1 MLSALSQSSIA
12 NNSSNNNSN
21 ANNQGS
27 QSRSQ
32 SPTKKSSS
40 ALKTEPELD
49 IRRINE
55 MQGEQQQQ
63 SSYEG
68 DAHEDESSPLYDNNN
83 NNSRMD
89 YANDDSVHPL
99 APAPHSSGSPSRRN
113 SSAHPSSSSSQ
124 NNYYTSSPVI
134 QPQQHQ
140 QLLKL
145 KTEHGFSSA
154 PVPVPDNAGMAHNE
168 DMDERSASSSRR
180 ASSSEVNMAGGQSES
195 MAMMDNQD
203 DQENDDDDDED
214 NDLDDSSHHR
224 RLAIDTASPSMRHDG
239 MSTMVGT
246 PETASLNADTPTTT
260 SGTTAPSSRRGSLRT
275 ITATLP
281 RSPLQEETIA
291 LFKQYRNLIPCAKC
305 FCRNTI
311 QRDGMSDGNLRFK
324 CRPPVSMSLI
334 CNKSYSESKIRNM
347 IAGVVYGHSLPDSN
361 TTGTATS
368 PGENVLALAPP
379 PITKTSRRASTKN
392 DGSPRLGAE
401 ITSERLQRLKED
413 PGEQLPENPLQM
425 ERDPDERMGGGGGH
439 QHPLDAR
446 RSSQPHPHQGS
457 ISRRASV
464 QQLRR
469 PSIVDDEGMMMDY
482 EDNAPSGQHPTYLQ
496 VPGTPPMDGEDSR
509 HYRSRTSYNQPPRS
523 VTPTGPPHPSSGN
536 GGPPSTTTGRQGGQ
550 KLHHSHSHPN
560 IGQQRHQQYLEQQ
573 EREHRGSFSGQ
584 GQPGQSSQSSSQPQ
598 QRLLQRPLAKRDSIQ
613 YLGGGP
619 ERRSS
624 QPSPNPGSKYLSGPG
639 PMHEA
644 HSPAMVSSPRS
655 SPGREMG
662 SHHHSHG
669 ASSHEQSGT
678 PTMRSLPGSAWY
690 EEGSQGYLSRR
701 MSQPHPSYSY
711 SSGAHSGLPPTMPS
725 PLAHPYDRRASE
737 IEDYPPVH
745 REKYEKLNASTL
757 LPPGPNGSS
766 SGPSSSPLSR
776 HSMQKMK
783 PLAHPVSPNS
793 AFESRQH
800 PLDPAEPEQMEE
812 GGSRQPLTP
821 YSRSGP
827 GGNSSNPGSSS
838 PWLGSSNG
846 NGGGNS
852 NGPTIPQSEPMR
864 YSHSMGNS
872 SITPSSNGNSGSNG
886 AYSHGAGGPRPSLR
900 HQSSLSNIYYQTPR
914 QDDRD
919 RFEAE
924 SEMDMSPEYHDV
936 DADGRPVARM
946 RHQGLKRKSLGQP
959 LGRSS
964 SHQNLY
970 STSMQHSHS
979 HHHHSQQQQQAPQHR
994 DGHHHGSHGHH
1005 HPGQQQ
1011 HHHHSSREQHP
1022 HPMSAPRDHHH
1033 HHHHLPQQHQRQ
1045 QHQDLNAAL
1054 PPPSNNMGIKM
1065 TCFPNA
1071 LSKTSSPP
1079 TAKTIDSSEHM
1090 ALPLSQCSKIV
1101 IEICQPRN
1109 AQAYTSGVTL
1119 PTSTQQQ
1126 QEGSKKEEETGP
1138 IDQQKRTVAS
1148 SLAHHHLARSS
1159 SSIIGHRRSASRDLV
1174 NYGACK
1180 KRRADSVDDAGGAVS
1195 RSEKDSLE
1203 EEDEDQLQDGDEG
1216 DAVHEYQEDGEDKKG
1231 SSTMAEGAAA
1241 AAVVAAAVAAQ
1252 ASKPTASVDASG
1264 ADAGS
1269 TIQVFGVDYLAQNQ
1283 QADKKY
1289 PSSGLLGLGLGLPS
1303 SSTSS
1308 NSAMDTAV
1316 DALQVARASSY
1327 VVLEDQK
1334 EMGVDYS
1341 LFTRVETAGWR
1352 ILIPPN
1358 VVASFRSEDFG
1369 LMLKPKG
1376 LVDEIDMLEGEV
1388 GVSSGSGQQEQQQER
1403 KEVRRVVD
1411 EEEENDGKRFDY
1423 GKDDDDDVG
1432 TEGVRRIA
1440 LRDDDSQQAEEEE
1453 QGVTVKSVSYYHHS
1467 QTHSHSHSQQ
1477 QHHVAHD
1484 LEMQEEEEE
1493 AVEAGAV
1500 AATAAMVETSQ
1511 RHQSPPS
1518 QQEQEQGQGQGVVN
1532 NDAKADKEEQ
1542 GDIEMDRE

>member
-1 MLSALSQSSIA
+1 M
-12 NNSSNNNSN
+12 
-21 ANNQGS
+21 
-27 QSRSQ
+27 
-32 SPTKKSSS
+32 
-40 ALKTEPELD
+40 TEPELD

-55 MQGEQQQQ
+55 LQEEQQQGP
-63 SSYEG
+63 SYGG
-68 DAHEDESSPLYDNNN
+68 DAHEADSSPLSNNYDNNNN

-89 YANDDSVHPL
+89 FANDDSVHPL
-99 APAPHSSGSPSRRN
+99 ASAPHSSGSPSRRN
-113 SSAHPSSSSSQ
+113 SSAHPSSSSSGQ
-124 NNYYTSSPVI
+124 NNYYASSPAI

-154 PVPVPDNAGMAHNE
+154 PVPVPDNSGMAHNE
-168 DMDERSASSSRR
+168 DMDERSAGSSRR
-180 ASSSEVNMAGGQSES
+180 ASSSEANMAGGQAES
-195 MAMMDNQD
+195 MAMRDDRD
-203 DQENDDDDDED
+203 DQDNDEDDDDD
-214 NDLDDSSHHR
+214 NDLDEPSHHR
-224 RLAIDTASPSMRHDG
+224 RLAIDTASPSVRHDG

-260 SGTTAPSSRRGSLRT
+260 TGTTAPSSRRGSLRT

-281 RSPLQEETIA
+281 RSALQEETIA

-361 TTGTATS
+361 TPGSATS

-379 PITKTSRRASTKN
+379 PVTKTSRRASTKN

-413 PGEQLPENPLQM
+413 PEEQLPENPLQM
-425 ERDPDERMGGGGGH
+425 ERDPDERMGGGGH

-446 RSSQPHPHQGS
+446 RPSQPHPHQGS
-457 ISRRASV
+457 ASRRTSV

-469 PSIVDDEGMMMDY
+469 PSMVDDEGMMMDY
-482 EDNAPSGQHPTYLQ
+482 EDNASSGLHPTYLQ

-509 HYRSRTSYNQPPRS
+509 HYRSRTSYNQLPRS

-536 GGPPSTTTGRQGGQ
+536 GGPPPVTSGRQGGQ

-584 GQPGQSSQSSSQPQ
+584 GQPGQSSQLSSSHPQ
-598 QRLLQRPLAKRDSIQ
+598 QRLLQRPLAKRESIQ
-613 YLGGGP
+613 HLGGGP

-655 SPGREMG
+655 SPGREMSG
-662 SHHHSHG
+662 HHHSHD

-678 PTMRSLPGSAWY
+678 PAMRSLPGNAWY
-690 EEGSQGYLSRR
+690 EESNQGYFSRR
-701 MSQPHPSYSY
+701 MSQPHPSYGY

-766 SGPSSSPLSR
+766 SGSSPSSLSR

-783 PLAHPVSPNS
+783 PLAHLVSPNS

-800 PLDPAEPEQMEE
+800 PLDPAEPEPMEE
-812 GGSRQPLTP
+812 GGGSRQPLTP
-821 YSRSGP
+821 YSRSSL
-827 GGNSSNPGSSS
+827 GGNSSNPGSPS
-838 PWLGSSNG
+838 PWLSSGNG
-846 NGGGNS
+846 NGGGNI
-852 NGPTIPQSEPMR
+852 NGPAIPQSEPMR
-864 YSHSMGNS
+864 YSHSMDNS
-872 SITPSSNGNSGSNG
+872 STIPSSNNNSSSGG

-919 RFEAE
+919 RFEADN
-924 SEMDMSPEYHDV
+924 EMDMSPDYHDV

-946 RHQGLKRKSLGQP
+946 RHQSLKRKSLGQL

-979 HHHHSQQQQQAPQHR
+979 HHLHSQHQQPPQHR
-994 DGHHHGSHGHH
+994 DSHHHGSHGHH
-1005 HPGQQQ
+1005 HPQQQ
-1011 HHHHSSREQHP
+1011 HHHHSSREHQHHP
-1022 HPMSAPRDHHH
+1022 QHPMSAPRDHHH
-1033 HHHHLPQQHQRQ
+1033 HHNHPQQQHQHQ

-1054 PPPSNNMGIKM
+1054 PPPPNSMGIKM

-1101 IEICQPRN
+1101 IEIHQPRN
-1109 AQAYTSGVTL
+1109 AQAYTSGVSL
-1119 PTSTQQQ
+1119 PSASQHQQRE
-1126 QEGSKKEEETGP
+1126 EGNKKEEEAGP
-1138 IDQQKRTVAS
+1138 IKQQKKTTAS
-1148 SLAHHHLARSS
+1148 FLAQHHLARSS

-1174 NYGACK
+1174 SYGACK
-1180 KRRADSVDDAGGAVS
+1180 KRRAGSVDDAGGAFS
-1195 RSEKDSLE
+1195 RSEDSLE
-1203 EEDEDQLQDGDEG
+1203 EEDEDQLQEDDEG
-1216 DAVHEYQEDGEDKKG
+1216 DVVNDDQEEEDEKKG
-1231 SSTMAEGAAA
+1231 SSIVAENATMVAAA
-1241 AAVVAAAVAAQ
+1241 AAAQ
-1252 ASKPTASVDASG
+1252 ASKPTASVDAIN

-1269 TIQVFGVDYLAQNQ
+1269 TIQVFGIDYLAQHQ
-1283 QADKKY
+1283 QADKK
-1289 PSSGLLGLGLGLPS
+1289 SATSELLGLPS
-1303 SSTSS
+1303 TSS
-1308 NSAMDTAV
+1308 SASMNKTV

-1327 VVLEDQK
+1327 VILEDQK

-1376 LVDEIDMLEGEV
+1376 LVDTTDMLEGEEV
-1388 GVSSGSGQQEQQQER
+1388 VSGSGQQYQRQEER
-1403 KEVRRVVD
+1403 QEEKKGVRRVVD
-1411 EEEENDGKRFDY
+1411 EEDDEEEEEGSGY
-1423 GKDDDDDVG
+1423 GRDEDDDVG

-1440 LRDDDSQQAEEEE
+1440 LRDDDSQRAEEEEE
-1453 QGVTVKSVSYYHHS
+1453 QGVVVKSVNYYHHS
-1467 QTHSHSHSQQ
+1467 QSYLHSRQQQQ
-1477 QHHVAHD
+1477 QHHVAAQD
-1484 LEMQEEEEE
+1484 LEMQEEEQVERAVEVKVE
-1493 AVEAGAV
+1493 AVTV
-1500 AATAAMVETSQ
+1500 TAAMVETTQ
-1511 RHQSPPS
+1511 QQHQSS
-1518 QQEQEQGQGQGVVN
+1518 SLEQEQGRGQGIAN
-1532 NDAKADKEEQ
+1532 SDDEADKEEQ